1 MSGLKELGQS
11 KQRIDDVFQESGPAS
26 SANKDI
32 FDVMTLTKAYHKYK
46 RDYVKQ
52 LVFSPEK
59 ENLST
64 INI

>member
-1 MSGLKELGQS
+1 MSGLKELDQS

-26 SANKDI
+26 SAKEDI

-52 LVFSPEK
+52 LVFTPEK
-59 ENLST
+59 ENPST
-64 INI
+64 IHI